1 MRLAYDVT
9 KKIDPTRPVNETSGY
24 QHQKTDIWTVHHYE
38 PKPDKLMQALNP
50 KKGVYR
56 NFPKFET
63 SYKNQPYIIDEYG
76 GAWWLPLNLRD
87 KYFSWGHG
95 DHVRPKTIQEVYERM
110 EKLTEVVLKT
120 HHIQGFCYTQLTDV
134 EQETNGVYLYDRK
147 NKFNVNKIKKI
158 FKDKSLKLK
167 KGYLQ

>member
-38 PKPDKLMQALNP
+38 PKPDKLMKALNP

-76 GAWWLPLNLRD
+76 GAWWLPLNLRN
-87 KYFSWGHG
+87 KFFSWGH
-95 DHVRPKTIQEVYERM
+95 
-110 EKLTEVVLKT
+110 
-120 HHIQGFCYTQLTDV
+120 
-134 EQETNGVYLYDRK
+134 
-147 NKFNVNKIKKI
+147 
-158 FKDKSLKLK
+158 
-167 KGYLQ
+167 